1 MNEDNQELFKVV
13 DKDDYNRLVK
23 LKREIIPNSII
34 YSSISLLLF
43 EFSRLVYKKANL
55 FYNPFELQS
64 TLNSKSIRSKYISY
78 FRYFSMFLGVSISFS
93 YFTMKYSE
101 ERFTQILKYNDVLN
115 EYLDYKEGKI
125 HQFAN

>member
-1 MNEDNQELFKVV
+1 MNEDNLLLFKVV
-13 DKDDYNRLVK
+13 DKDDYNKLAK

-34 YSSISLLLF
+34 YSSISVLLF
-43 EFSRLVYKKANL
+43 EFSRMVYKKANL
-55 FYNPFELQS
+55 FYNPFELKLNS
-64 TLNSKSIRSKYISY
+64 NSKSIRNKYISY

-101 ERFTQILKYNDVLN
+101 ERFTQILKYNDVLS

-125 HQFAN
+125 HQLTN